1 MKKFLSKVQWNIV
14 GAATLLIL
22 AVILLYV
29 MCSGTNQA
37 MASIPIKLAF
47 VGEYSYDGENWTDLD
62 ERTDLSALNGEVTL
76 RGSFDFECDWIEEID
91 ISLYSNH
98 IQIEIY
104 ENSEL
109 VFMFDPTYGGA
120 TYDMCG
126 KQWTTWCTGAIT
138 QEHELEIHLHN
149 LHAFGNRSAYN
160 DFLDSV
166 YIGDNNRLSE
176 FFNQGN
182 RIYRVAGT
190 VIIVVSLILLGVAI
204 TSSILHIALGSELW
218 TLGFM
223 SILIGGYIVL
233 DTKDVCMW
241 SDLVVFNT
249 YARQLCIMLL
259 AFFLNLGVVR
269 HLTGRMKKTA
279 DMAVILSGIVNGVLI
294 IISIGK
300 VMIIGDTFV
309 YWAVMEA
316 VVSPIMLVCC
326 IYEFIRADRE
336 NRIMLSAFAL
346 MFVAQ
351 IFDLINGLMGWWTE
365 GECVKITFMVLFVL
379 LLVRS
384 FAIVP
389 HNYKASVR
397 ANQLSG
403 ELQNSRIVLA
413 MSQIRTHFIFN
424 VLNAISGMCK
434 YDPETA
440 DETVITFARYL
451 RDNIDIMQE
460 DRLIPFSKEL
470 QHVKD
475 YVALEQVRFG
485 DRIRFVSDIK
495 AEDFYIPALVLQ
507 PVVENA
513 IKHGLTPKKDG
524 GTVMLRTETD
534 GEKIFII
541 ISDDGV
547 GFDLE
552 RQTKKDGVGIENVRF
567 RLCHMS
573 GGTMDINSNEGQGTT
588 VTITIPYKET
598 KSCM

>member
-1 MKKFLSKVQWNIV
+1 MKKFLSRIRWNMV
-14 GAATLLIL
+14 GVAILLIL
-22 AVILLYV
+22 AVILIYI

-37 MASIPIKLAF
+37 VASMPIKLAF
-47 VGEYSYDGENWTDLD
+47 VGEYSYDGENWADLD
-62 ERTDLSALNGEVTL
+62 EKTDLSALGGDVTL
-76 RGSFDFECDWIEEID
+76 RGNFDFEWGEIQE
-91 ISLYSNH
+91 ISVSLYSNH
-98 IQIEIY
+98 IQIDIY
-104 ENSEL
+104 ENDEH
-109 VFMFDPTYGGA
+109 VFAFEPTYGGNA
-120 TYDMCG
+120 YDMCG
-126 KQWTTWCTGAIT
+126 MRWTEWDTGAIT
-138 QEHELEIHLHN
+138 PEHQLEIHLHN

-160 DFLDSV
+160 DFLNSV
-166 YIGDNNRLSE
+166 YVGDNNRLGE
-176 FFNQGN
+176 YLQKDN
-182 RIYRVAGT
+182 RIYRAAGAF
-190 VIIVVSLILLGVAI
+190 VIIVSLILLGVAI
-204 TSSILHIALGSELW
+204 ISSILHVSL
-218 TLGFM
+218 
-223 SILIGGYIVL
+223 
-233 DTKDVCMW
+233 
-241 SDLVVFNT
+241 
-249 YARQLCIMLL
+249 QLCIMLSV
-259 AFFLNLGVVR
+259 FFLNIGVVR
-269 HLTGRMKKTA
+269 YLTGRVRKTA
-279 DMAVILSGIVNGVLI
+279 AMAVVVSAIVNGVLI
-294 IISIGK
+294 LICIGK
-300 VMIIGDTFV
+300 VMIIGDTFI

>member
-1 MKKFLSKVQWNIV
+1 MKKFLSRIRWNMV
-14 GAATLLIL
+14 GVAILLIL
-22 AVILLYV
+22 AVILIYI

-37 MASIPIKLAF
+37 VASMPIKLAF
-47 VGEYSYDGENWTDLD
+47 VGEYSYDGENWADLD
-62 ERTDLSALNGEVTL
+62 EKTDLSALGGDVTL
-76 RGSFDFECDWIEEID
+76 RGNFDFEWGEIQE
-91 ISLYSNH
+91 ISVSLYSNH
-98 IQIEIY
+98 IQIDIY
-104 ENSEL
+104 ENDEH
-109 VFMFDPTYGGA
+109 VFAFEPTYGGNA
-120 TYDMCG
+120 YDMCG
-126 KQWTTWCTGAIT
+126 MRWTEWDTGAIT
-138 QEHELEIHLHN
+138 PEHQLEIHLHN

-160 DFLDSV
+160 DFLNSV
-166 YIGDNNRLSE
+166 YVGDNNRLGE
-176 FFNQGN
+176 YLQKDN
-182 RIYRVAGT
+182 RIYRAAGAF
-190 VIIVVSLILLGVAI
+190 VIIVSLILLGVAI
-204 TSSILHIALGSELW
+204 ISSILHVSLGNELW
-218 TLGFM
+218 ALGFM
-223 SILIGGYIVL
+223 SIFTGGYIVL

-241 SDLVVFNT
+241 SDLIVFNT
-249 YARQLCIMLL
+249 YARQLCIMLSV
-259 AFFLNLGVVR
+259 FFLNIGVVR
-269 HLTGRMKKTA
+269 YLTGRVRKTA
-279 DMAVILSGIVNGVLI
+279 AMAVVVSAIVNGVLI
-294 IISIGK
+294 LICIGK
-300 VMIIGDTFV
+300 VMIIGDTFI